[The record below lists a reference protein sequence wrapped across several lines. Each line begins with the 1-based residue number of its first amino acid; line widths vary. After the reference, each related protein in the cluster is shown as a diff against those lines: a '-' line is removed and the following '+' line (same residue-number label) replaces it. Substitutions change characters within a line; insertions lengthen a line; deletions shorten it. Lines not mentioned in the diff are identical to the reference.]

1 MFKSSQLR
9 EIVTEGVAGY
19 KDENKIK
26 ILQSLKEFRNVWNS
40 GGCRQYIINFG
51 KAAGILQNKN
61 HEFAEVFNTA
71 WRDFLNS
78 GTYLSTI
85 AITGSYDSTEL
96 LVYFSKANRA
106 INSLEEYEKEIDK
119 IFAEGFR

>member
-1 MFKSSQLR
+1 MFKPSQLR
-9 EIVTEGVAGY
+9 KIVIEGVAGY

-40 GGCRQYIINFG
+40 EGCRKYITNFG
-51 KAAGILQNKN
+51 KATGILQNKG
-61 HEFAEVFNTA
+61 HEFAGMFNTA
-71 WRDFLNS
+71 WIDFLNS

-85 AITGSYDSTEL
+85 AITESYDPEEL

-119 IFAEGFR
+119 IFAEGFH